1 MEAIIIETLIKIFVV
16 LAVFSFLAGFT
27 TYIERK
33 ILAFFQRRVGPNL
46 VGPYGLFQLIA
57 DGIKLFT
64 KEDVVPSNA
73 NKTIFMIAP
82 LITVSTAFIAMSAV
96 PFLPEFT
103 IFSYTIKP
111 IISDIN
117 VGLLFVLAVS
127 SAGHYGAL
135 LGGMSSASKWA
146 LLGGARTTIQL
157 LSYEVVSG
165 LALISPLMLVGS
177 LSLIDINNFQS
188 EGVFSWLIF
197 SQPLAFILF
206 VISGFAQT
214 NRTPFDLLEHEAELV
229 SGYATE
235 YSGLRWGMFFIGEYA
250 NLYTISFLIALIF
263 LGGFN
268 PLWFIPGGIAIVL
281 KVMFLIFVF
290 LWTRATWPHIRPDQL
305 MWLCWKILMPLAFL
319 NILITGFALMF

>member
-1 MEAIIIETLIKIFVV
+1 MAAIIIETLIKIFVV
-16 LAVFSFLAGFT
+16 LAVFGFLAAFT

-46 VGPYGLFQLIA
+46 VGPYGIFQLIA

-64 KEDVVPSNA
+64 KEDIVPANA

-103 IFSYTIKP
+103 IFEHTVKP

-165 LALISPLMLVGS
+165 LALISPLMMIGS
-177 LSLIDINNFQS
+177 LSLIDIKHNDK
-188 EGVFSWLIF
+188 
-197 SQPLAFILF
+197 PL
-206 VISGFAQT
+206 
-214 NRTPFDLLEHEAELV
+214 
-229 SGYATE
+229 
-235 YSGLRWGMFFIGEYA
+235 
-250 NLYTISFLIALIF
+250 
-263 LGGFN
+263 
-268 PLWFIPGGIAIVL
+268 
-281 KVMFLIFVF
+281 
-290 LWTRATWPHIRPDQL
+290 
-305 MWLCWKILMPLAFL
+305 
-319 NILITGFALMF
+319 